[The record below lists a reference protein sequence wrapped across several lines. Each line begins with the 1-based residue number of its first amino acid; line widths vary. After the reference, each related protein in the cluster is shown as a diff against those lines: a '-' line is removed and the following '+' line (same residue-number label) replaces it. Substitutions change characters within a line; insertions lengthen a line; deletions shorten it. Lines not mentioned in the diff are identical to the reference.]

1 MSNLDGAAISQIQNM
16 AVAALSLDAV
26 EKSLCPAV
34 VLPGDFNVK
43 SLEHL
48 QEGRYR
54 FRGAMDTT
62 SIADFVKY
70 SLQHGIEEG
79 VSCFIDADEM
89 AAKTIFN
96 IGSIGEPGHADN
108 TAMVSLKKTAPFAS
122 LLNVNGRKSGQKE
135 LAEWLEDWRD
145 NLMAFDVE
153 GNVIDIKQAINAVR
167 KITIEASRSADHEDS
182 DFGAKRSVMESVE
195 AKSRDVM
202 PAAFQF
208 TCTPY
213 DELSE
218 RTIKLRYSV
227 LTGGEVPVLVLRIVQ
242 LEKLEEQIAQE
253 FRDLLAD
260 KFEETEIQ
268 TYIGKFKA

>member
-1 MSNLDGAAISQIQNM
+1 MSNLDGVAISQIRNM
-16 AVAALSLDAV
+16 TVAALSLGTV

-34 VLPGDFNVK
+34 VLPGDFDVK

-48 QEGRYR
+48 QESRYR

-62 SIADFVKY
+62 SISDFVKY

-96 IGSIGEPGHADN
+96 IGTIGEPGHADN
-108 TAMVSLKKTAPFAS
+108 TAIVSLKKTAPFAS

-145 NLMAFDVE
+145 NLMAFDAE
-153 GNVIDIKQAINAVR
+153 GDVIDIKQAINAVR

-218 RTIKLRYSV
+218 RAIKLRYSV

>member
-1 MSNLDGAAISQIQNM
+1 MSNLDGNAISQIQNM
-16 AVAALSLDAV
+16 AIASLSLAPV
-26 EKSLCPAV
+26 AESLCPAV

-43 SLEHL
+43 SLENL

-62 SIADFVKY
+62 SISDFVKY
-70 SLQHGIEEG
+70 TLQHGVLDG

-89 AAKTIFN
+89 TAQTIFN
-96 IGSIGEPGHADN
+96 IGTIGEPGHADN
-108 TAMVSLKKTAPFAS
+108 TASVTLKKTAPFAS
-122 LLNVNGRKSGQKE
+122 LLNVNGRKSAQKE
-135 LAEWLEDWRD
+135 MAEWLEDWRE
-145 NLMAFDVE
+145 NIMAFDAE
-153 GNVIDIKQAINAVR
+153 GNTLDIKQAINAVR

-218 RTIKLRYSV
+218 RAIKLRYSV
-227 LTGGEVPVLVLRIVQ
+227 LTGGDIPVLVLRIVQ

-253 FRDLLAD
+253 FRNLLAD
-260 KFEETEIQ
+260 EFDKTEIQ
-268 TYIGKFKA
+268 TYIGNFKA

>member
-16 AVAALSLDAV
+16 AVSALSLTAV
-26 EKSLCPAV
+26 NQSLCPAV
-34 VLPGDFNVK
+34 VLPSDFNVK

-62 SIADFVKY
+62 SISDFVKY
-70 SLQHGIEEG
+70 SMQHGIGEG

-96 IGSIGEPGHADN
+96 IGTIGDPGHADN

-145 NLMAFDVE
+145 NLMAFDAE

-218 RTIKLRYSV
+218 RAIKLRYSV

-260 KFEETEIQ
+260 KFEKTEIQ